1 MNPNGMRRRY
11 PYPIVYVDESQ
22 YSRKR
27 QRRQAAAIVV
37 QSLWGAN
44 NNMGRKSTAQPRPAV
59 HVPPR
64 GIGPIAEPNEN
75 DVLCGRGGRINSH
88 SGNIQFRDM
97 VQARK
102 KEYLAKTTK
111 KLEKAHI
118 AAKIVT
124 EIRTMDP
131 PGRFLKEDSDTGLW
145 FDIGDAKAIKKAGQA
160 LREDAPDI
168 RPEIGDDSS
177 GDEKNDS
184 GEDVK
189 LPAVEPEGESKST
202 AQDTKREEQKASESN
217 EAVNAEI
224 DSTDF
229 TPIPVPTVSTGSDS
243 ATSQNKQQA
252 QTTPRQGF
260 VSGRGPQHM
269 PGRAGPWSQQGNY
282 AATSPQDYQAQAAMP
297 PPYTNQMNAY
307 SQPMSTQMQGV
318 EIRNIPIQAPHPSFF
333 SSMPNQIYSG
343 VRSVGQKATAVSR
356 QAMEVLSQSQPFGQH
371 QPNNLPPEDIA
382 FGRTFHPPA
391 VTVMSSDNTMSTIS
405 AMSDPVSSG
414 IGGPGVGGSGFGGS
428 GFGGS
433 GFGGSGFGGSG
444 LGGSGFGPADAFS
457 GGSGVG
463 FGSGVSG
470 MEQGNTHMVSPRSQA
485 KQSIGS
491 VVNQSLRLSQLYS
504 ISGSV
509 RGPSISASMMGQS
522 SRMSDLT
529 ASMRSTNSLTRS
541 FSLSDMNSITDHAS
555 WRAIMEGDEDM
566 LADGLSQSILSTG
579 SSERFSTSS
588 RNSFGRFDSRARTT
602 STAMSIASMSIG
614 STGSSAFLAG
624 FGNPQH
630 GGMTDD
636 GRSVLSEMSSDLHA
650 LDLAGHRL

>member
-229 TPIPVPTVSTGSDS
+229 TP
-243 ATSQNKQQA
+243 
-252 QTTPRQGF
+252 
-260 VSGRGPQHM
+260 
-269 PGRAGPWSQQGNY
+269 
-282 AATSPQDYQAQAAMP
+282 
-297 PPYTNQMNAY
+297 
-307 SQPMSTQMQGV
+307 
-318 EIRNIPIQAPHPSFF
+318 E
-333 SSMPNQIYSG
+333 
-343 VRSVGQKATAVSR
+343 
-356 QAMEVLSQSQPFGQH
+356 
-371 QPNNLPPEDIA
+371 
-382 FGRTFHPPA
+382 
-391 VTVMSSDNTMSTIS
+391 
-405 AMSDPVSSG
+405 
-414 IGGPGVGGSGFGGS
+414 
-428 GFGGS
+428 
-433 GFGGSGFGGSG
+433 
-444 LGGSGFGPADAFS
+444 
-457 GGSGVG
+457 
-463 FGSGVSG
+463 
-470 MEQGNTHMVSPRSQA
+470 
-485 KQSIGS
+485 
-491 VVNQSLRLSQLYS
+491 
-504 ISGSV
+504 
-509 RGPSISASMMGQS
+509 
-522 SRMSDLT
+522 
-529 ASMRSTNSLTRS
+529 
-541 FSLSDMNSITDHAS
+541 
-555 WRAIMEGDEDM
+555 
-566 LADGLSQSILSTG
+566 
-579 SSERFSTSS
+579 
-588 RNSFGRFDSRARTT
+588 
-602 STAMSIASMSIG
+602 
-614 STGSSAFLAG
+614 
-624 FGNPQH
+624 
-630 GGMTDD
+630 
-636 GRSVLSEMSSDLHA
+636 
-650 LDLAGHRL
+650 